1 VDTPVIQFEGVS
13 KSFGATAALSDV
25 SWSLGSGQIVALL
38 GPNGAGKTT
47 AIAIMAGIRRPDAG
61 NVRIF
66 GLNPAHPSVRARRAV
81 MLQDCETI
89 DFLTVREA
97 VALFRSY
104 YRTGMD
110 VDVALER
117 AGLSL
122 LAQRRADGLSHGNK
136 QRLFFAQAIV
146 GAPELLFLDEP
157 TVGMD
162 VESRRALHDFIRG
175 LRAGGCTVVLTTHD
189 LAEADE
195 LADRV
200 LLLAKGR
207 LVQDASPAQLKR
219 NAHSL
224 NSWIRFRP
232 AASAQ
237 LSILR
242 EVPGILEARAEGDQL
257 ALLVNNPGEVVAALV
272 NLHVPL
278 TDLVVEGP
286 SLEDAFVAMT
296 RGDGA

>member
-1 VDTPVIQFEGVS
+1 
-13 KSFGATAALSDV
+13 
-25 SWSLGSGQIVALL
+25 
-38 GPNGAGKTT
+38 
-47 AIAIMAGIRRPDAG
+47 MAGIRRPDAG
-61 NVRIF
+61 TVRIF
-66 GLNPAHPSVRARRAV
+66 GLNPTDSAVRARRAV

-104 YRTGMD
+104 YPKGMA
-110 VDVALER
+110 VDDAIER
-117 AGLSL
+117 AGLTQ

-146 GAPELLFLDEP
+146 GDPELLFLDEP

-162 VESRRALHDFIRG
+162 VEARRALHEFVRS
-175 LRAGGCTVVLTTHD
+175 LRATGRTVVLTTHD
-189 LAEADE
+189 LTEADE

-200 LLLAKGR
+200 VLLAKGR
-207 LVQDASPAQLKR
+207 VVQDASPAQLKR
-219 NAHSL
+219 HVRNL

-237 LSILR
+237 MSLLR
-242 EVPGILEARAEGDQL
+242 EVPGILETRTEGDQL
-257 ALLVNNPGEVVAALV
+257 ALLVTNPGEVVAALV
-272 NLHVPL
+272 SLHVPL

-296 RGDGA
+296 RGDSP